1 MTVDEVLALDVDE
14 LAPLHSPVLLIGL
27 TGWFDVAGAATAAL
41 AELTDGAITVGEID
55 ADPFYDF
62 TQERPDRRARRR
74 RDAPGVVAGQRLQG
88 GAHRRRPRPR
98 RAQRG
103 RAAPRLA
110 AVHRLRP
117 SDRRT
122 VRCEAV
128 VTLGATADAIP
139 HTRMPPVV
147 GSTADAELARRLA
160 LSAPTYQGITG
171 LIGAL
176 HVDMERAGVPT
187 ISLRVGVPHYL
198 THLEHPLAVAA
209 LVQHLAHVLGL
220 PLTVDVQQAADRWRL
235 QHDEMVADDEQL
247 RAYVRMLEIDTTA
260 APRRRCAGPT
270 TSPTSSRRSCGSNA
284 TTLRR
289 PSLPTTLPT
298 GRRDYVE
305 VGAVGEGDLGDV
317 GPAHHAAGYG
327 AANDRRCTPT
337 GTVARGEVG
346 R

>member
-62 TQERPDRRARRR
+62 TQERPTVELIDGETRQVSWPAN
-74 RDAPGVVAGQRLQG
+74 DFKVVRTG
-88 GAHRRRPRPR
+88 GAHDLVVLSGVEPHLAWPLYIACARRIVE
-98 RAQRG
+98 
-103 RAAPRLA
+103 RLQ
-110 AVHRLRP
+110 
-117 SDRRT
+117 
-122 VRCEAV
+122 CEAV

-220 PLTVDVQQAADRWRL
+220 PLTVDVQEAADRWRL
-235 QHDEMVADDEQL
+235 QHDELVSDDEQL
-247 RAYVRMLEIDTTA
+247 RAYVRMLEIEYD
-260 APRRRCAGPT
+260 RRAE
-270 TSPTSSRRSCGSNA
+270 A
-284 TTLRR
+284 TLRR
-289 PSLPTTLPT
+289 ADDIGDQFEAFL
-298 GRRDYVE
+298 REQRDE
-305 VGAVGEGDLGDV
+305 R
-317 GPAHHAAGYG
+317 GPDDPPA
-327 AANDRRCTPT
+327 
-337 GTVARGEVG
+337 
-346 R
+346 